1 MSHCTA
7 TIQQARSCSLL
18 AAAALALTACATGQ
32 DRDPAD
38 GIHDPYETRNRKV
51 HDFNKDLDRNLIR
64 PLAVGYT
71 RVMPDEFEESL
82 GNFSTNLGMPS
93 VTVNSLLQGDLRGSG
108 IALSRF
114 VINSTLGF
122 GGLFDVA
129 SDFGVE
135 RHDTDFGE
143 TLHVWGADEGAYVE
157 APFFGPSTT
166 RDSVGRVVDLFTN
179 PLSYELDDP
188 ERYAPPVAKVAT
200 RVGDRG
206 RYAETVDSILYDSA
220 DSYAQARL
228 IYLQNR
234 RFKLGIADDS
244 ADIDPFALDTEG
256 F

>member
-1 MSHCTA
+1 MPRTR
-7 TIQQARSCSLL
+7 TVRSCAAFRPSLV
-18 AAAALALTACATGQ
+18 ALVVLMLSACTGT

-51 HDFNKDLDRNLIR
+51 HAFNKGLDRNLIR
-64 PLAVGYT
+64 PIATGYT
-71 RVMPDEFEESL
+71 EAMPDEFEDSVR
-82 GNFSTNLGMPS
+82 NFATNFGQPS
-93 VTVNSLLQGDLRGSG
+93 VTVNSLLQGDLRGAG
-108 IALSRF
+108 ISLSRF
-114 VINSTLGF
+114 LINSTLGV

-143 TLHVWGADEGAYVE
+143 TLHVWGAGEGAYLE

-166 RDSVGRVVDLFTN
+166 RDSVGRVVDFFTN
-179 PLSYELDDP
+179 PLSYEIDDP
-188 ERYAPPVAKVAT
+188 ERYSGPVASVTA
-200 RVGDRG
+200 RIGDRG
-206 RYAETVDSILYDSA
+206 RYSDTVDSILYDSA

-234 RFKLGIADDS
+234 RFQLGIADES
-244 ADIDPFALDTEG
+244 TQIDPFGLDTEG